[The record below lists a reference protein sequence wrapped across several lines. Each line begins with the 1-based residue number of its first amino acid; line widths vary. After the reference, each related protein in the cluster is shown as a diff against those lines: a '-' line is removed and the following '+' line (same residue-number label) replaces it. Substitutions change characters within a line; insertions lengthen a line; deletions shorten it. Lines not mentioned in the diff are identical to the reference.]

1 MFIGSVEA
9 PSFLSIA
16 QVRAEE
22 FVRRAFTHVQL
33 SRDGN
38 NKVAFPIH
46 VLNVFGSVS
55 VFAIEVDPLTEK
67 VVSVKVAE
75 FMGDATKDEVAAF
88 LSTLKKTD
96 TYIYSIGSVPTRV
109 LTDTQ
114 MGKVCA
120 AIDDHFGESAGA
132 VTKGIINV
140 PPPWYSKRGHDF
152 ISASLDESGSLIY
165 CLHNLMIASPN

>member
-1 MFIGSVEA
+1 MFISSVDT
-9 PSFLSIA
+9 PSFHRIT
-16 QVRAEE
+16 QVRTEE
-22 FVRRAFTHVQL
+22 FERRAFTHVQL

-38 NKVAFPIH
+38 NKVACPIH

-67 VVSVKVAE
+67 VVSVKVGE
-75 FMGDATKDEVAAF
+75 FMANTTKDEVAAF
-88 LSTLKKTD
+88 LSTLKKMD

-109 LTDTQ
+109 LSDTQ

-140 PPPWYSKRGHDF
+140 PPPGYSERGYDF
-152 ISASLDESGSLIY
+152 ISASLEESGSLIY
-165 CLHNLMIASPN
+165 CLHNLTIDSPN